1 MSPESSPNF
10 TIITIIIKAILLWTK
25 PIKLMLVLCAVS
37 VQLYVFFFS
46 CPITYPHKY
55 FTLAVVAV
63 FTESAVANVD
73 ISPTDHAD
81 V

>member
-1 MSPESSPNF
+1 
-10 TIITIIIKAILLWTK
+10 
-25 PIKLMLVLCAVS
+25 MLALSAVS
-37 VQLYVFFFS
+37 VQLYVVFFFFS

-73 ISPTDHAD
+73 IFMFLVFYYKCMGGKIPSDQIMTF
-81 V
+81 